1 MNTSP
6 LNGDWEVLDS
16 DRELFQRELQS
27 FVPDRIFDAHCHL
40 YERAQF
46 LADTPALIASGPER
60 ASIDVFRQQMNLMHP
75 GRRCDG
81 LFFGYPHPRIDM
93 DAANRFVAG
102 EIADQPACRAQML
115 IRPEMSAEFVAET
128 VRKHAFAGL
137 KCYHVYTAEP
147 PTFEAPIT
155 SYLTEEHVRIAHE
168 QNLSVTLHMV
178 RARAMADPS
187 NQEIIRRY
195 CQRYP
200 GLRLILAHAA
210 RGFNPHHTI
219 EGIGALRGLTNVWC
233 DTSAVT
239 EAGAFEAIVRTLGV
253 SRLLYGADF
262 PVSHMRARCV
272 ALGDSFLWISA
283 NNTQF
288 EAAYGDVRPALV
300 ALESLRA
307 LKLACWNLR
316 LADSDVEKLFH
327 GNAAEL
333 YSIEA

>member
-1 MNTSP
+1 M
-6 LNGDWEVLDS
+6 NGDWEVLDS
-16 DRELFQRELQS
+16 DRDLFQRELQS
-27 FVPDRIFDAHCHL
+27 FVPDRIFDAHGHL

-46 LADTPALIASGPER
+46 PGDATALIANGPQR
-60 ASIDVFRQQMNLMHP
+60 AGIDAFRRHMDQIHP

-81 LFFGYPHPRIDM
+81 LFFGYPHPQIDM

-102 EIADQPACRAQML
+102 EIADQAGCRAQML
-115 IRPEMSAEFVAET
+115 IRPAMSEEFIAET
-128 VRKHAFAGL
+128 VCKYSFAGL
-137 KCYHVYTAEP
+137 KCYHVYAAEP
-147 PTFEAPIT
+147 PTFEAPIS

-168 QNLSVTLHMV
+168 HNLSITLHMV

-187 NQEIIRRY
+187 NQAIIRRY
-195 CQRYP
+195 CERYP
-200 GLRLILAHAA
+200 GMRLILAHAA

-219 EGIGALRGLTNVWC
+219 EGIGALQGLANVWC

-239 EAGAFEAIVRTLGV
+239 ESGAFEAIVRTLGV
-253 SRLLYGADF
+253 NRLLYGSDF

-283 NNTQF
+283 NNTRF
-288 EAAYGDVRPALV
+288 DAAHGDVRPTLV
-300 ALESLRA
+300 AIESLRA

-316 LADSDVEKLFH
+316 LADSDVEKIFY

-333 YSIEA
+333 YVGLAQE

>member
-1 MNTSP
+1 
-6 LNGDWEVLDS
+6 
-16 DRELFQRELQS
+16 
-27 FVPDRIFDAHCHL
+27 
-40 YERAQF
+40 
-46 LADTPALIASGPER
+46 
-60 ASIDVFRQQMNLMHP
+60 
-75 GRRCDG
+75 
-81 LFFGYPHPRIDM
+81 
-93 DAANRFVAG
+93 
-102 EIADQPACRAQML
+102 
-115 IRPEMSAEFVAET
+115 
-128 VRKHAFAGL
+128 
-137 KCYHVYTAEP
+137 
-147 PTFEAPIT
+147 
-155 SYLTEEHVRIAHE
+155 
-168 QNLSVTLHMV
+168 
-178 RARAMADPS
+178 MADAS
-187 NQEIIRRY
+187 NQSIIRRY
-195 CQRYP
+195 CERYP
-200 GLRLILAHAA
+200 RMQLILAHAA

-253 SRLLYGADF
+253 NRLLYGADF